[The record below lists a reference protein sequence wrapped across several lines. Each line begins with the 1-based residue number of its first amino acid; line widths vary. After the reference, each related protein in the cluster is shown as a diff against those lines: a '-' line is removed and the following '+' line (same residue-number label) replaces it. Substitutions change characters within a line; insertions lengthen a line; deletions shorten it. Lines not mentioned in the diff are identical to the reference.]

1 MNPLLNFLLENNNSS
16 NNSSS
21 GSSSSS
27 SSSNSSSNSSSRDDD
42 DHDILFSILTQALL
56 VGRKRHRIE
65 NYIEVVHS
73 WTDAEFKEHLR
84 LHRNIV
90 MKLIGML

>member
-1 MNPLLNFLLENNNSS
+1 MNPLLNFLLENN
-16 NNSSS
+16 
-21 GSSSSS
+21 SSSSS
-27 SSSNSSSNSSSRDDD
+27 SSSNSSSRDDD
-42 DHDILFSILTQALL
+42 DHDILFLILRQALL
-56 VGRKRHRIE
+56 VSRKKHWVE

-90 MKLIGML
+90 MKLIGTL